1 MVDGGDALRE
11 GAADLVEI
19 LGVLVGGTPVRTRF
33 DQSWPVSV
41 SLILY
46 TQVLSLLVAIPLA
59 LWAAYR
65 SGRWTDKIIN
75 TFAFGAISLPSFAVA
90 LLLTY
95 YLGVQMGWVPTQGYV
110 RLTEDPGEHFRHVIV
125 PVLALSLGQ
134 IAVYMRLLRSD
145 LVATLQED
153 FILMAKSK
161 GISNGRVLWR
171 HALRPSSLTLLT
183 VTGLSMG
190 NLIGGTLVIEFL
202 LGIPGLGVLIGETVL
217 RRQYEALQSLVAVV
231 AIGARHSRLA
241 QANLA
246 SVAAVQSAEA
256 AIHAGIN
263 QLSTNSAWNTGFD
276 NAILGGEQ
284 DQKYSLQ
291 VTNNLAGPSPVTAPD
306 GVSVPAG
313 TVYLMATGA
322 LEASATYP
330 IEQAATATATHT
342 AAGSPTFSPV
352 TSQARS
358 TAAAS
363 TTNRPAR
370 SAARQAAAAT
380 ATHTAAGS
388 QAHAAAKTHAP
399 AATAT
404 ARSAT
409 SA

>member
-1 MVDGGDALRE
+1 MRLIAQRLIQLVVVFVVVTLFTAGLISLVPGKPENLVIPFDNTPGQTLRQEFRESNNLDDPLPVRWAKWAGDFVQ
-11 GAADLVEI
+11 GDL
-19 LGVLVGGTPVRTRF
+19 GNFYSASGGTPVRTRF

-183 VTGLSMG
+183 IAGLNIG
-190 NLIGGTLVIEFL
+190 ALIGGSLVVEFL
-202 LGIPGLGVLIGETVL
+202 LNIPGMGYHIALAIAT
-217 RRQYEALQSLVAVV
+217 RQYIALQSAVAIV
-231 AIGARHSRLA
+231 AIGFVLINFAIDLLYNVLDPRIRER
-241 QANLA
+241 
-246 SVAAVQSAEA
+246 AA
-256 AIHAGIN
+256 
-263 QLSTNSAWNTGFD
+263 
-276 NAILGGEQ
+276 
-284 DQKYSLQ
+284 
-291 VTNNLAGPSPVTAPD
+291 
-306 GVSVPAG
+306 
-313 TVYLMATGA
+313 
-322 LEASATYP
+322 
-330 IEQAATATATHT
+330 
-342 AAGSPTFSPV
+342 
-352 TSQARS
+352 
-358 TAAAS
+358 
-363 TTNRPAR
+363 
-370 SAARQAAAAT
+370 
-380 ATHTAAGS
+380 
-388 QAHAAAKTHAP
+388 
-399 AATAT
+399 
-404 ARSAT
+404 
-409 SA
+409 